1 MLPAL
6 QTRIIVVGSLAAMPP
21 SLHYTL
27 AAAILPAFSRSNP
40 MKSRGIIVLA
50 VAVALAFAGGAG
62 PRHAQATTQNHDHS
76 AAATHHESDGQHS
89 HAVDAGSDFAEGSAH
104 DHAGS
109 APASDQGCCY
119 AWCSSVAVIHAADGL
134 ALGATHGEHFAFEKS
149 YQIVAFSAAID
160 PPPR

>member
-1 MLPAL
+1 MKRR
-6 QTRIIVVGSLAAMPP
+6 RIIVLA
-21 SLHYTL
+21 
-27 AAAILPAFSRSNP
+27 
-40 MKSRGIIVLA
+40 VA

-62 PRHAQATTQNHDHS
+62 PRHAQAATQNHDHS
-76 AAATHHESDGQHS
+76 AAATHTHHESDSQHF
-89 HAVDAGSDFAEGSAH
+89 HAVEAGSDFAEGSTH

-109 APASDQGCCY
+109 APAFDQGCCY

-134 ALGATHGEHFAFEKS
+134 ALGTTHGEHFAFEKS